1 MPTGLRS
8 LTRRR
13 DFDSVFR
20 EGISQTSKHLVIYAR
35 PNELEINRVG
45 LAVSRKVGKAVARN
59 RIRRLLRESLRKV
72 FADVPRRHDFVLI
85 ATRHTADGTFDDFVR
100 EMERLAKRLYEKNSD
115 IRRRTL

>member
-8 LTRRR
+8 LTRKR

-20 EGISQTSKHLVIYAR
+20 EGISQASKYLVIYAK

-45 LAVSRKVGKAVARN
+45 LSVGRKVGKAVTRN

-72 FADVPRRHDFVLI
+72 FADIPLRHDFVLI
-85 ATRHTADGTFDDFVR
+85 ATRHTVEGTFDDFVR

-115 IRRRTL
+115 IPR